1 MFVFRVSPFASS
13 DKYSLDLENFESKGG
28 YESFLKEACH
38 FVGADYVD
46 WYQGVES
53 GIGHI
58 NYKGYKMTVFWTD
71 FPFAL
76 SFDCR
81 DEAMA
86 LDLRSQLEAYF
97 SAPSEK

>member
-1 MFVFRVSPFASS
+1 MFSFRVSSFANG
-13 DKYSLDLENFESKGG
+13 DKYSLELEDFEPKGG
-28 YESFLKEACH
+28 YESFLKEVCL
-38 FVGADYVD
+38 FVNSEYLD

-86 LDLRSQLEAYF
+86 LDLRGRLEAYF
-97 SAPSEK
+97 SVQSEK